1 MQKFKMH
8 TDFAKVDTTV
18 LLEKT
23 LSVMHMDLKAHFKF
37 GPFYMKHDYNNKNL
51 FFLLKVTTKAN

>member
-1 MQKFKMH
+1 MH

-23 LSVMHMDLKAHFKF
+23 LSVMHMDLKAHFRF
-37 GPFYMKHDYNNKNL
+37 GPFYMKRDYNM

>member
-37 GPFYMKHDYNNKNL
+37 GPFYMKRDYNNKNL
-51 FFLLKVTTKAN
+51 ICFFY